1 MAGTATSLRPLGWGA
16 SLDTRTA
23 ARLYPLF
30 GEVGVCPLCQKRLRA
45 MYAIPEAR
53 PNPGDVRNVKDSRRA
68 GAGPDWNLFFSETG
82 GIIGMHPTVH
92 HRKAMPATLASVSV
106 ETAAAEKIQR
116 FWRWCRLFATNRVL
130 AKRFE
135 RLSLRAHDMEAMRC
149 CFAIIIII
157 IMLFCAWSKPLTR
170 PCLVASSERLSTSDS
185 RRWWIALACSSSA

>member
-1 MAGTATSLRPLGWGA
+1 MGRKLGHANRCEIISPFWGGWSMPPVPKTAPSHVRHPGGA
-16 SLDTRTA
+16 SQPGRCPKCQGFSEGGGWS
-23 ARLYPLF
+23 RL
-30 GEVGVCPLCQKRLRA
+30 E
-45 MYAIPEAR
+45 
-53 PNPGDVRNVKDSRRA
+53 
-68 GAGPDWNLFFSETG
+68 LFFSETG
-82 GIIGMHPTVH
+82 GIIGMRPTVH
-92 HRKAMPATLASVSV
+92 HRKAMPATLVFVSV

>member
-1 MAGTATSLRPLGWGA
+1 MARTATSLRLLGWGA

-53 PNPGDVRNVKDSRRA
+53 PNPEDVRDVKDSRRS

-82 GIIGMHPTVH
+82 GIIGMRPTVH
-92 HRKAMPATLASVSV
+92 HRKAMPATPVFVPV
-106 ETAAAEKIQR
+106 ETAAARKIQR
-116 FWRWCRLFATNRVL
+116 FWFWCRLFATNRVL

-135 RLSLRAHDMEAMRC
+135 RLSLRAHDMQAMRC
-149 CFAIIIII
+149 CFFAIIIIV
-157 IMLFCAWSKPLTR
+157 LFCVWSEPLTR

-185 RRWWIALACSSSA
+185 RRWWIPLACSSSA